1 MIPTPIDGTHDD
13 GQTHHRVHWSERP
26 PRVCT
31 HETSNADA
39 KNTHAWFSLTS
50 RDPPHPPPVADT
62 IPTVPLGS
70 LARADWMRM
79 TGHDRRIK
87 GLGVRPSR

>member
-31 HETSNADA
+31 HETSTLMQ

-50 RDPPHPPPVADT
+50 HDPPRTPPPPHQQTPSHT
-62 IPTVPLGS
+62 IPLGS
-70 LARADWMRM
+70 LARA
-79 TGHDRRIK
+79 
-87 GLGVRPSR
+87 GLDENDGS